1 MVRLI
6 CKVVVGCAC
15 LLLAGAPVLACLLP
29 GEALSPAEKQCCRE
43 MAGQCGRVDIPSS
56 HSCCK
61 TVVRAHPVW
70 LPRTSVSPVQPLRVV
85 PELPA
90 ENLAAANGDGGF
102 ALRCLSSHA
111 PPESPSGTLLVLRI

>member
-1 MVRLI
+1 MRLI

-29 GEALSPAEKQCCRE
+29 GEELSPAEKQCCRE
-43 MAGQCGRVDIPSS
+43 MAGQCGRVDMPSS
-56 HSCCK
+56 HYCCK

-70 LPRTSVSPVQPLRVV
+70 VSRASVSPVQPLRVV
-85 PELPA
+85 SELVP
-90 ENLAAANGDGGF
+90 ENLAAANEEGGF

-111 PPESPSGTLLVLRI
+111 PPESPSGPLPVLRI